1 MKKWKIDFSVREMD
15 GEIYEDAMTVEGQTI
30 QDALDE
36 AFRTLVAME
45 CEHPEI
51 AETAVWDCGL
61 IADVDDLEAPFESVA

>member
-1 MKKWKIDFSVREMD
+1 MKQWKIEYSIRTMD
-15 GEIYEDAMTVEGQTI
+15 GEIIEDSFTVEAAMI

-51 AETAVWDCGL
+51 VETAVWDCGL
-61 IADVDDLEAPFESVA
+61 IAEADDQEAPFESVA